1 MTGSSGRT
9 DFVERHGLRDETGRE
24 AAADMLRRIEADGI
38 EVVRF
43 SFPDQHGILRGKAVM
58 ADEVAGALAGGVSMT
73 STLLVK
79 DTAHKTVPPVFRA
92 GAGIG
97 MPELTGAADFL
108 MVADP
113 TTFRVLPWAP
123 GTGWV
128 LCDIRWPD
136 GRAIPF
142 STRDVCRTSLARLAE
157 RGYEYVT
164 GVEVEFHVFRLED
177 PRMEAEGAGQPAA
190 PPDVSLLTHGY
201 QYLTEIRL
209 DELDPIFAVL
219 RRELTALG
227 LPLRSL
233 EVEFGPSQLEVTFQ
247 PGTGLES
254 ADAVILFR
262 NAVKQICVR
271 HGYHATFMCRP
282 QIENVFA
289 SGWHLHQSL
298 RDRETGRPLFMPD
311 DGDGE
316 EALLSALGRSFA
328 GGILDHAGAASVF
341 TTPTINGYKRFKAFS
356 LAPDRA
362 AWAKDNRGAMLR
374 IIGGAGEPGTRIE
387 NRAGEP
393 AANPYLY
400 LASQIVSG
408 LDGIDRQADP
418 GEATETPY
426 DADAPAL
433 PTSLI
438 EAVAALRAD
447 EAFRAAL
454 GEPFVDYIC
463 MIKEAEI
470 ARYLS
475 DVTDWEQREY
485 FRIF

>member
-1 MTGSSGRT
+1 MTGSGGRA
-9 DFVERHGLRDETGRE
+9 DFVERHGLWDETARE
-24 AAADMLRRIEADGI
+24 AAAEMLRRIEVDGI

-43 SFPDQHGILRGKAVM
+43 SFPDQHGILRGKAIM
-58 ADEVAGALAGGVSMT
+58 AGEVASALAGGVSMT

-79 DTAHKTVPPVFRA
+79 DTAHKTVPPVFRS

-97 MPELTGAADFL
+97 MPDFTGAADFL

-113 TTFRVLPWAP
+113 RTFRVLPWVP
-123 GTGWV
+123 RTGWV

-136 GRAIPF
+136 GRPIPF
-142 STRDVCRTSLARLAE
+142 STRDLCRAQLDRLAE
-157 RGYEYVT
+157 RGYDYIAGIEI
-164 GVEVEFHVFRLED
+164 EFHIFRLED
-177 PRMEAEGAGQPAA
+177 RRMEAEGAGQPAE
-190 PPDVSLLTHGY
+190 PPEVSLLTHGY

-209 DELDPIFAVL
+209 DELDPIFEIL
-219 RRELTALG
+219 RRDAMALG

-233 EVEFGPSQLEVTFQ
+233 EVEFGPSQVEVTFQ

-254 ADAVILFR
+254 ADTMILFR
-262 NAVKQICVR
+262 NAAKQICAR

-282 QIENVFA
+282 QIKNVFA

-298 RDRETGRPLFMPD
+298 RERKSGRAVFMPEE
-311 DGDGE
+311 GE
-316 EALLSALGRSFA
+316 GEDALLSALGRRFA
-328 GGILDHAGAASVF
+328 AGILHHARAASVF
-341 TTPTINGYKRFKAFS
+341 TTPTINGYKRFKPFS

-362 AWAKDNRGAMLR
+362 AWARDNRGAMLR

-408 LDGIDRQADP
+408 LDGIDEGRDP

-433 PTSLI
+433 PASLI
-438 EAVAALRAD
+438 EAVTALRAD
-447 EAFRAAL
+447 EAFARAL
-454 GEPFVDYIC
+454 GKPFIDYIC

-475 DVTDWEQREY
+475 EVTDWEQREY

>member
-1 MTGSSGRT
+1 MSGSSGRA
-9 DFVERHGLRDETGRE
+9 DFVERHGLWDETARE
-24 AAADMLRRIEADGI
+24 AAAHMLRRIEAEGI
-38 EVVRF
+38 EIVRF

-58 ADEVAGALAGGVSMT
+58 AGEVAGALAGGVSMT

-79 DTAHKTVPPVFRA
+79 DTAHKTVPPVFRP

-97 MPELTGAADFL
+97 AADLTGAADFL

-113 TTFRVLPWAP
+113 ATFRVLPWAP

-136 GRAIPF
+136 GRAIPY
-142 STRDVCRTSLARLAE
+142 STRDVCRAQLARLAE
-157 RGYEYVT
+157 RGWDCVT
-164 GVEVEFHVFRLED
+164 GIEVEFHVFRLED
-177 PRMEAEGAGQPAA
+177 PRMGEEGAGQPAA
-190 PPDVSLLTHGY
+190 PPEVSLLTHGY
-201 QYLTEIRL
+201 QYLTELRL
-209 DELDPIFAVL
+209 DELDPILAVL
-219 RRELTALG
+219 RRELAALE

-233 EVEFGPSQLEVTFQ
+233 EVEFGPSQVEVTFQ
-247 PGTGLES
+247 PGVGLQP
-254 ADAVILFR
+254 ADTMILFR
-262 NAVKQICVR
+262 NAAKQICAR

-298 RDRETGRPLFMPD
+298 RERETGRALFMPEA
-311 DGDGE
+311 GE
-316 EALLSALGRSFA
+316 DPLLSALGRRFA
-328 GGILDHAGAASVF
+328 AGLLAHARAASVF
-341 TTPTINGYKRFKAFS
+341 TTPTINGYKRFKAYS

-362 AWAKDNRGAMLR
+362 AWARDNRGAMLR
-374 IIGGAGEPGTRIE
+374 IVGGEGEPGTRIE

-408 LDGIDRQADP
+408 LDGIDNERDP
-418 GEATETPY
+418 GPATETPY
-426 DADAPAL
+426 EADATAL

-447 EAFRAAL
+447 RAFETAL
-454 GEPFVDYIC
+454 GKPFIDYVC

>member
-1 MTGSSGRT
+1 MTGSGGRA
-9 DFVERHGLRDETGRE
+9 DFVERHGLRDETARE
-24 AAADMLRRIEADGI
+24 AAAEMLRRIEVDGI

-43 SFPDQHGILRGKAVM
+43 SFPDQHGILRGKAIM
-58 ADEVAGALAGGVSMT
+58 AGEVASALAGGVSMT

-79 DTAHKTVPPVFRA
+79 DTAHKTVPPVFRS

-97 MPELTGAADFL
+97 MPDFTGAADFL

-113 TTFRVLPWAP
+113 RTFRVLPWVP
-123 GTGWV
+123 RTGWV

-136 GRAIPF
+136 GRPIPF
-142 STRDVCRTSLARLAE
+142 STRDLCRAQLDRLAE
-157 RGYEYVT
+157 RGYDYIAGIEI
-164 GVEVEFHVFRLED
+164 EFHIFRLED
-177 PRMEAEGAGQPAA
+177 RRMEAEGAGQPAE
-190 PPDVSLLTHGY
+190 PPEVSLLTHGY

-209 DELDPIFAVL
+209 DELDPIFEIL
-219 RRELTALG
+219 RRDAMALG

-233 EVEFGPSQLEVTFQ
+233 EVEFGPSQVEVTFQ

-254 ADAVILFR
+254 ADTMILFR
-262 NAVKQICVR
+262 NAAKQICAR

-282 QIENVFA
+282 QIKNVFA

-298 RDRETGRPLFMPD
+298 RERKSGRAVFMPEE
-311 DGDGE
+311 GE
-316 EALLSALGRSFA
+316 GEDALLSALGRRFA
-328 GGILDHAGAASVF
+328 AGILHHARAASVF
-341 TTPTINGYKRFKAFS
+341 TTPTINGYKRFKPFS

-362 AWAKDNRGAMLR
+362 AWARDNRGAMLR

-408 LDGIDRQADP
+408 LDGIDEGRDP

-433 PTSLI
+433 PASLI

-447 EAFRAAL
+447 EAFARAL
-454 GEPFVDYIC
+454 GKPFIDYIC

-475 DVTDWEQREY
+475 EVTDWEQREY